1 MYPEIQEWLEK
12 VKELLDLNDSELSE
26 LENILFLTFSAGYD
40 KALIDIM
47 QNNSLE

>member
-12 VKELLDLNDSELSE
+12 VKELLDLNENELSE

-40 KALIDIM
+40 KALTDMID
-47 QNNSLE
+47 NPS